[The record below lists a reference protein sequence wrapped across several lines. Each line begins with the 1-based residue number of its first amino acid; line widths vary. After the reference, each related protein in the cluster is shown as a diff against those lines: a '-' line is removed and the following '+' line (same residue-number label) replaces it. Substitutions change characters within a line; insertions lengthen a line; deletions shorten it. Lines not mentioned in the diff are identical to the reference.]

1 MLLKIQYW
9 PGLLMLSLLSC
20 GPDHAQTP
28 RDTLFQSLPARET
41 GITFENTL
49 TPDLDHNIF
58 EYDYFYNGGGV
69 AAADFNNDGLTDL
82 FLGGNQVA
90 GKLYLNAGG
99 FKFQDA
105 TEAAGIKTN
114 GWCTG
119 VSVADVNGDGWPDL
133 YVSHA
138 GLVHTPNQLFINGGK
153 QPGGA
158 VRFTEQAAAYGLD
171 YRGFS
176 TQAAFLD
183 YDCDGD
189 PDLYLLNHFHEKKN
203 PNYPKTKV
211 LDGSAPSNDRLYR
224 NNGNGTFT
232 DVSRESGITSEGY
245 GLGIAVA
252 DLNADGWPDV
262 YVANDFTYD
271 DLVYINNR
279 DGTFTEKA
287 RDYLQHTSR
296 FSMGCDIADF
306 NNDLRPDIFVADM
319 LPDDNKRQKLMSIGI
334 NNDVFN
340 FSLAQGYLPQYS
352 RNALQLH
359 NGLKPDGNASFSE
372 IGQLAGVYKT
382 DWSWSA
388 LFADLDNDGWKDL
401 FVSNGIPRDITNLD
415 FTAYRSSQY
424 QQAGYD
430 YLAVKKELLE
440 REKTL
445 EPVDKPN
452 FAFRNNRDLT
462 FSDQGRAWGLDA
474 KGFSNGAVLAD
485 LDNDGDL
492 DVVTN
497 NLNAPPFV
505 FRNNRDKVPGNHYL
519 SIRLTGRFAPGTKVK
534 LTHGTSTQYVEH
546 SVHRGFQSTQEDRI
560 HVGLGHDSVV
570 DRLEVTWPDGRYQE
584 LARVRANQTLVLAY
598 GDARA
603 QPAGRQPPADPA
615 ATPPLFTDI
624 TAASGLSASHQENRY
639 EDFNLEPLLPHR
651 FSRNGPRLAAGDVNG
666 DGLDDFWMSGSA
678 SVAGKLFLQGQHGQF
693 TRRDMPDPGYEDAG
707 GALFD
712 ADRDGD
718 LDLYVVSGGNE
729 YNPLTAPYQDRLYLN
744 DGRGH
749 FTRRAES
756 VPVEYASGGVV
767 AAADFDQDGD
777 TDLFVGG
784 RVVPGRYPQTPQS
797 FLFTNDGAGRFTDAT
812 RQVGPALGEMG
823 MVTDARW
830 VHLDADPFPELV
842 VVGEFM
848 PVTPFKNLRG
858 TGLQRM
864 EGTGL
869 ESHPGWWYS
878 LGSGDFDGD
887 GDQDLVAGN
896 LGLNNRWGATDA
908 TPVSVYAR
916 PTPGGSVLPVLT
928 YFLDG
933 QECTA
938 AGRDQLAAVYPALKA
953 RFNSYGAFAA
963 QTFAGLFP
971 AEELRTFERLRATE
985 LRSVYLQNRGNGQ
998 FSRHPL
1004 PVQAQ
1009 FAPVQAIRPG
1019 DFNHDGRLDVWLA
1032 GNDYTSDFMTGR
1044 YDASPGVVL
1053 TGDGSGNFAPLPFSR
1068 TGVWLQVDVRSVIEI
1083 EYQGRKSYV
1092 VGANDAPLKL
1102 VRVNEAP
1109 APPQ

>member
-1 MLLKIQYW
+1 MLHKINYW
-9 PGLLMLSLLSC
+9 PGFLVLLLLSC
-20 GPDHAQTP
+20 QPDHAPKQ
-28 RDTLFQSLPARET
+28 RDTLFGSVPARET
-41 GITFENTL
+41 GIVFENTL
-49 TPDLDHNIF
+49 TPDLDNNIF

-82 FLGGNQVA
+82 FFSGNQVA
-90 GKLYLNAGG
+90 GKLYLNTGE
-99 FKFQDA
+99 FKFKDA
-105 TEAAGIKTN
+105 TEAAGIRTN

-138 GLVHTPNQLFINGGK
+138 GLHHTPNQLFINSGK
-153 QPGGA
+153 QPGGN
-158 VRFTEQAAAYGLD
+158 VRFTEQAEAYGLA

-176 TQAAFLD
+176 TQAAFFD
-183 YDCDGD
+183 YDRDGD
-189 PDLYLLNHFHEKKN
+189 PDMYLLNHFHEKKN
-203 PNYPKTKV
+203 PNYPKNKV
-211 LDGSAPSNDRLYR
+211 RDGSAPSNDRLYR

-232 DVSRESGITSEGY
+232 EVGRQSGITSEGY

-252 DLNADGWPDV
+252 DLNGDDWPDV
-262 YVANDFTYD
+262 YVANDFAYD

-306 NNDLRPDIFVADM
+306 NNDLLPDIFVADM

-401 FVSNGIPRDITNLD
+401 FITNGIPRDITNLD

-424 QQAGYD
+424 SQAGYN
-430 YLAVKKELLE
+430 YLTVKKQLLE
-440 REKTL
+440 REKSL
-445 EPVDKPN
+445 APVDKPN
-452 FAFRNNRDLT
+452 FAFQNNRDLT
-462 FSDQGRAWGLDA
+462 FSDQSQSWGLDA
-474 KGFSNGAVLAD
+474 RGFSNGAVLAD

-492 DVVTN
+492 DLVTN
-497 NLNAPPFV
+497 NLNAQPFV
-505 FRNNRDKVPGNHYL
+505 FRNNRERLPGNHYL
-519 SIRLTGRFAPGTKVK
+519 SIRLQGRFAPGTKLK
-534 LTHGTSTQYVEH
+534 LTHGTNTQYIEH
-546 SVHRGFQSTQEDRI
+546 HVHRGFQSTQEDRV
-560 HVGLGHDSVV
+560 HVGLGPDSVV
-570 DRLEVTWPDGRYQE
+570 NRLEVVWPDGRYQQ
-584 LARVRANQTLVLAY
+584 LAGVSANQTLVLAY

-603 QPAGRQPPADPA
+603 TPAGVERRPDPA
-615 ATPPLFTDI
+615 ATGSLFTEV
-624 TAASGLSASHQENRY
+624 TAAAGLAESHRENRY

-651 FSRNGPRLAAGDVNG
+651 FSRNGPRLAAGDVDG
-666 DGLDDFWMSGSA
+666 DGLDDCWMSGSA
-678 SVAGKLFLQGQHGQF
+678 SVAGKLFLQGKNGTF
-693 TRRDMPDPGYEDAG
+693 TSRDMPDPGYEDAG

-712 ADRDGD
+712 ADNDGD

-756 VPVEYASGGVV
+756 VPTEYASGSVV
-767 AAADFDQDGD
+767 AAADFDRDGD

-784 RVVPGRYPQTPQS
+784 RVVPGRYPLVPES
-797 FLFTNDGAGRFTDAT
+797 FLFLNDGKGHFTDAT
-812 RQVGPALGEMG
+812 RQVCPGASGMG

-830 VHLDADPFPELV
+830 VDLDGDEFPELV

-848 PVTPFKNLRG
+848 PVTPFKNHRG

-864 EGTGL
+864 SGTGL

-878 LGSGDFDGD
+878 IGSGDFDGD

-896 LGLNNRWGATDA
+896 LGMNNRWGATPS

-916 PTPGGSVLPVLT
+916 PMPSGAVLPVLT

-933 QECTA
+933 QECTV
-938 AGRDQLAAVYPALKA
+938 AGRDQLAAVDPAIKA
-953 RFNSYGAFAA
+953 RFNSYGAFAG

-971 AEELRTFERLRATE
+971 EAERRAFGRLQATE
-985 LRSVYLQNRGNGQ
+985 LRSVYLRNRGDGQ
-998 FSRHPL
+998 FSLHPL
-1004 PVQAQ
+1004 PVEAQ

-1019 DFNHDGRLDVWLA
+1019 DFNHDGKLDVWLA
-1032 GNDYTSDFMTGR
+1032 GNDYTTDFMTGR

-1053 TGDGSGNFAPLPFSR
+1053 LGDGGGNFTPLPFAR
-1068 TGVWLQVDVRSVIEI
+1068 TGVWLQHDVRSVIQI
-1083 EYQGRKSYV
+1083 GYQGQKSYV
-1092 VGANDAPLKL
+1092 IGANDAPLKL
-1102 VRVNEAP
+1102 VRGNEAV
-1109 APPQ
+1109 ARPQ

>member
-1 MLLKIQYW
+1 MFPTRKYW
-9 PGLLMLSLLSC
+9 PGFLVLLLLAC
-20 GPDHAQTP
+20 RPGETQKP
-28 RDTLFQSLPARET
+28 RDTLFQSVPARET
-41 GITFENTL
+41 GIGFENTL
-49 TPDLDHNIF
+49 TPDLDNNIF

-82 FLGGNQVA
+82 FFSGNQVA

-99 FKFQDA
+99 FRFTDA
-105 TEAAGIKTN
+105 TEAAGIRTT

-119 VSVADVNGDGWPDL
+119 VSAADVNGDGWPDL

-138 GLVHTPNQLFINGGK
+138 GLNHTPNQLFINAGK

-158 VRFTEQAAAYGLD
+158 VKFTEQAAAYGLD

-183 YDCDGD
+183 YDRDGD

-211 LDGSAPSNDRLYR
+211 RDGSAPSSDRLYR
-224 NNGNGTFT
+224 NNGDNTFT
-232 DVSRESGITSEGY
+232 EVSRESGITGEGY

-252 DLNADGWPDV
+252 DLNLDGWPDV
-262 YVANDFTYD
+262 YVANDFAYD

-287 RDYLQHTSR
+287 GDYLEHTSR

-415 FTAYRSSQY
+415 FTAYRSNQVSR
-424 QQAGYD
+424 AGYD
-430 YLAVKKELLE
+430 YLAVKKQLLE
-440 REKTL
+440 REKSL

-452 FAFRNNRDLT
+452 FAFQNNRDLT
-462 FSDQGRAWGLDA
+462 FADRSRAWGLDA
-474 KGFSNGAVLAD
+474 KGFSNGAALAD

-492 DVVTN
+492 DLVTN

-505 FRNNRDKVPGNHYL
+505 FRNTRERLPGNHYL
-519 SIRLTGRFAPGTKVK
+519 SIRLTGRFAPGTRVK
-534 LTHGTSTQYVEH
+534 LTHGTNTQSIEH
-546 SVHRGFQSTQEDRI
+546 HVHRGFQSTQEDRI
-560 HVGLGHDSVV
+560 HVGLGPDSVV
-570 DRLEVTWPDGRYQE
+570 DRLEVTWPDGRSQQ
-584 LARVRANQTLVLAY
+584 LAGVRVNRELVLAY

-603 QPAGRQPPADPA
+603 TPAGVGRAAEPA
-615 ATPPLFTDI
+615 APPPLFTDI
-624 TAASGLSASHQENRY
+624 TAASGLSESHRENRY
-639 EDFNLEPLLPHR
+639 EDFNAEPLLPHR
-651 FSRNGPRLAAGDVNG
+651 FSRSGPRLAAGDVDG

-678 SVAGKLFLQGQHGQF
+678 SVAGKLFLQGQNGTF
-693 TRRDMPDPGYEDAG
+693 ASRDMPDPGYEDAG

-712 ADRDGD
+712 ADGDGD

-749 FTRRAES
+749 FTRRTES
-756 VPVEYASGGVV
+756 VPTEYASGGAV
-767 AAADFDQDGD
+767 AAADFDRDGD

-784 RVVPGRYPQTPQS
+784 RVVPGRYPLVPES
-797 FLFTNDGAGRFTDAT
+797 FLFTNDGKGRFTDAT
-812 RQVGPALGEMG
+812 RQVCPAIIGIG
-823 MVTDARW
+823 MVTDAHW
-830 VHLDADPFPELV
+830 VDLDGDQYPELV

-848 PVTPFKNLRG
+848 PVTPFKNNRG
-858 TGLQRM
+858 TSLQPM
-864 EGTGL
+864 GGTGL

-878 LGSGDFDGD
+878 IRSGDFDGD
-887 GDQDLVAGN
+887 GDQDLIAGN
-896 LGLNNRWGATDA
+896 LGLNNRWGATPA

-916 PTPGGSVLPVLT
+916 PLPSGAVLPVLT
-928 YFLDG
+928 YFLNG

-953 RFNSYGAFAA
+953 RFNSYESFAA

-971 AEELRTFERLRATE
+971 EEEMRAFGRLQATE
-985 LRSVYLQNRGNGQ
+985 LRSMYLRNGGNGQ
-998 FSRHPL
+998 FSLHPL

-1019 DFNHDGRLDVWLA
+1019 DFNHDGKLDVWLA
-1032 GNDYTSDFMTGR
+1032 GNDYTTDFMTGR

-1053 TGDGSGNFAPLPFSR
+1053 TGDGGGNFTPLPFSR
-1068 TGVWLQVDVRSVIEI
+1068 TGVWLQHDVRSVIEI
-1083 EYQGRKSYV
+1083 GYKGLKSYV
-1092 VGANDAPLKL
+1092 VGANDAPLQL
-1102 VRVNEAP
+1102 VRCNEAS